1 LVNTAIQQ
9 LLRLLLLR
17 TEWVIILDQKL
28 LLLVVLLLLLLAA
41 AGAAEE
47 SLSIHHVVYSNYMFT
62 AYLRPSMTEL
72 VYKVHK
78 EFET

>member
-1 LVNTAIQQ
+1 MGYHIGP
-9 LLRLLLLR
+9 
-17 TEWVIILDQKL
+17 EI
-28 LLLVVLLLLLLAA
+28 VVVGGAAPAA